1 MKKKIYL
8 WQYLAKSQKNVN
20 VSESS
25 KTPYTRK
32 LLSVPGA
39 LFYVKVGAWSP
50 TLLAM
55 ISEAE
60 VWMTSFGLQEKKIVM
75 EFLH

>member
-20 VSESS
+20 VPESS

-39 LFYVKVGAWSP
+39 LFYVKVGA
-50 TLLAM
+50 
-55 ISEAE
+55 
-60 VWMTSFGLQEKKIVM
+60 
-75 EFLH
+75 